1 MSKAIDTAAN
11 IGTFGLYGAVKNG
24 TKAKYNTKPGKDY
37 ANYLSQYDTST
48 ADETLKNLSD
58 YAKENSYNLSN
69 MGDYTFN
76 VDASDEARQ
85 RAENATYQSYV
96 DKLTPQFERQATNY
110 ATMLQNQGIPV
121 GSEAYNRAMGDLEEK
136 QNDALTQAAYAS
148 VLNGQNSY
156 SQSLNDEI
164 NAGNFGNSAQASYIA
179 QILAALGE
187 SPSEFD
193 IQGDIYAV
201 RSNNAAN
208 QYNARQ
214 QTTANRL
221 NLLNGILGAGAKVVG
236 GMSGGAA

>member
-1 MSKAIDTAAN
+1 MSKAIDTVAN
-11 IGTFGLYGAVKNG
+11 VGTFGLYGAVKNG
-24 TKAKYNTKPGKDY
+24 TKAKYNNKPGVEY
-37 ANYLSQYDTST
+37 ANYLSQYDTSV

-58 YAKENSYNLSN
+58 YARQNSNNLGN
-69 MGDYTFN
+69 MGDYTFS
-76 VDASDEARQ
+76 VDGSDEARQ
-85 RAENATYQSYV
+85 RAEDATYQAYV
-96 DKLTPQFERQATNY
+96 DRLTPQFERQVNDY

-121 GSEAYNRAMGDLEEK
+121 GSEAYNRAMGDLEQK
-136 QNDALTQAAYAS
+136 QNDALAQAAYAS

-156 SQSLNDEI
+156 SQSLNDQI
-164 NAGNFGNSAQASYIA
+164 SAGNFGNTAQASYIA

-187 SPSEFD
+187 APSEFD
-193 IQGDIYAV
+193 VQGDIYAV

-208 QYNARQ
+208 QYNAKQ